1 MAKKKT
7 IKASGGNI
15 TFNTPVGALLA
26 EFVGTFI
33 FAAIVVATQGQ
44 PIFILFAL
52 TAIVLAIGGL
62 SGAHIN
68 PAITFASWATKRMGT
83 LKAVGYIIAQVLGA
97 MLAFVVLNALLNGQP
112 AQVGPT
118 GGAVSPELFKAPAIV
133 SGKEWYTFF
142 AEMLGAAIF
151 GLGVASAFN
160 NTKDRISSA
169 FSIGGGMFLGLVVAG
184 STAILNPAVAVT
196 LRAIKWDNW
205 ALATYIFATCVGML
219 IGFVLYNVFQQDVE
233 AVEGSNKKK

>member
-1 MAKKKT
+1 MAKKT
-7 IKASGGNI
+7 IKANGGI
-15 TFNTPVGALLA
+15 KLNTPFGALLA

-33 FAAIVVATQGQ
+33 FAAVVVTTQGQ

-52 TAIVLAIGGL
+52 TVVVLAVGGL

-68 PAITFASWATKRMGT
+68 PAITFASWATRRMDT

-97 MLAFVVLNALLNGQP
+97 MLALVVLNALLNGQP
-112 AQVGPT
+112 AQVSPV
-118 GGAVSPELFKAPAIV
+118 GGAAISPQLFKAPDLV

-151 GLGVASAFN
+151 GFGVASAFKN
-160 NTKDRISSA
+160 AKDRISSA

-184 STAILNPAVAVT
+184 STAILNPAVAIS
-196 LRAIKWDNW
+196 LQAIKWSAW
-205 ALATYIFATCVGML
+205 PLAIYIFSTCVGML
-219 IGFVLYNVFQQDVE
+219 IGFLLYNLFQQDV
-233 AVEGSNKKK
+233 ANSAKK